1 MNIIVMGAPGSG
13 KTTWCRQNLGSGL
26 MYDLDL
32 IATALRGNKDLHPY
46 EPRSRTFDE
55 DARTVA
61 DQLLIPIVEAARRAR
76 VDLLVIRTAPTVEEL
91 GAINPEEVI
100 WIRSESAERMLR
112 RYAER
117 IAATADMIRQT
128 GTPLREFPGRV

>member
-1 MNIIVMGAPGSG
+1 MNTIVMGAPGSG

-32 IATALRGNKDLHPY
+32 IATALRGNVDLRPY

-61 DQLLIPIVEAARRAR
+61 DQLLIPIVEAARRAGT
-76 VDLLVIRTAPTVEEL
+76 DLMVIRTAPTAEEL
-91 GAINPEEVI
+91 AAINPDMVM
-100 WIRSESAERMLR
+100 WIRSESAERMSG

-117 IAATADMIRQT
+117 LAATADMIQRM
-128 GTPLREFPGRV
+128 GTALWESPGRV